1 MAFKGT
7 HNVQKH
13 GSRAWQQRL
22 RVGSKQRV
30 SSGTLLIAN
39 AKSLKSGENTYQR
52 DHNIH
57 AGIDGVVE
65 IENKYIS
72 IKPEAKTQG

>member
-13 GSRAWQQRL
+13 GSRAWQQSL

-30 SSGTLLIAN
+30 ASGTLLVAN
-39 AKSLKSGENTYQR
+39 TKSLRSGENTYQR
-52 DHNIH
+52 AHNIH
-57 AGIDGVVE
+57 AGIDGTIE
-65 IENKYIS
+65 IKNKYIS
-72 IKPEAKTQG
+72 IKPEVKK